1 MWPSNEMMAA
11 AVAPS
16 LFEFQTPDVDWLHEP
31 QIIQPLKRDP
41 STKDI
46 SISLLQQIGRL
57 CWAADFT

>member
-1 MWPSNEMMAA
+1 MMAA